1 MACLEYRQ
9 LNCLRYRVPPR
20 APHQEVQQ
28 AACYPQN
35 LVELVVASRRSLV
48 QIPVAAE
55 YWAVVAVAV
64 VVVAV
69 WELAPS
75 AREHPI
81 DMSDTIVVVGTRN
94 ANNADGRYDC
104 MEVSCRWP

>member
-20 APHQEVQQ
+20 EPHQAVQQ

-35 LVELVVASRRSLV
+35 LVELVVAYRRSLV

-55 YWAVVAVAV
+55 YWAVVAV

-69 WELAPS
+69 WERALS
-75 AREHPI
+75 AREHLI
-81 DMSDTIVVVGTRN
+81 DKSDTIVVVGTRN
-94 ANNADGRYDC
+94 VNSADGRYDC
-104 MEVSCRWP
+104 TAVSCRWP